1 MAAIGDITR
10 QESIHM
16 NGGIGGI
23 RMETRQATRLYRDDQ
38 GVYHWAYYLNMYKN
52 FSILR
57 MILKAM
63 GIGMLVIGAIIGGAL
78 ISSGSR
84 AFGAAET
91 IGFIVITVLIILAI
105 VVGCY
110 FLVALIYGGM
120 YISYFVMDDQK
131 ISHYQP
137 SDQADK
143 ERLIGLV
150 SAAGGA
156 ATGNWGLT
164 AAAMT
169 AGGRLVVEMKFDD
182 IRSMTIVPSQGEIR
196 LHSFL
201 TWNTIYVN
209 QEDFAI
215 VAEYL
220 RSKCVRAVIREK
232 N

>member
-1 MAAIGDITR
+1 MD
-10 QESIHM
+10 
-16 NGGIGGI
+16 
-23 RMETRQATRLYRDDQ
+23 TRQATRLYRDDQ

-63 GIGMLVIGAIIGGAL
+63 GIGMLVIGAIIAGAL

-84 AFGAAET
+84 AFSPAET
-91 IGFIVITVLIILAI
+91 IGFIVIIVVIILAI

-110 FLVALIYGGM
+110 FLVALIYGGV

-137 SDQADK
+137 TDQADK
-143 ERLIGLV
+143 ARLIGLV
-150 SAAGGA
+150 SAVGGA

-164 AAAMT
+164 AASMT
-169 AGGRLVVEMKFDD
+169 AGGRLIVEMKFDE
-182 IRSMTIVPSQGEIR
+182 IRSMTIVPSLGEIR

-209 QEDFAI
+209 QEDFTI
-215 VAEYL
+215 VSEYL
-220 RSKCVRAVIREK
+220 KSKCVKARISEK
-232 N
+232 D

>member
-1 MAAIGDITR
+1 
-10 QESIHM
+10 M
-16 NGGIGGI
+16 NRGIGGI
-23 RMETRQATRLYRDDQ
+23 NMDTRQASRLYRDDQ

-57 MILKAM
+57 MIMKAM
-63 GIGMLVIGAIIGGAL
+63 GIGMFVIGAIIVGAL

-84 AFGAAET
+84 AFSTAEI
-91 IGFIVITVLIILAI
+91 IGFIVIIVVIILAI

-120 YISYFVMDDQK
+120 YIFYFVMDDQK

-137 SDQADK
+137 TEQAEK
-143 ERLIGLV
+143 ARLIGLF

-164 AAAMT
+164 AASMT
-169 AGGRLVVEMKFDD
+169 AGGRLIVEMKFDE
-182 IRSMTIVPSQGEIR
+182 IRSMTIVPSLGEIR
-196 LHSFL
+196 VHSFL

-209 QEDFAI
+209 QEDFAFI
-215 VAEYL
+215 AEDL
-220 RSKCVRAVIREK
+220 RSKCVRARISEK

>member
-1 MAAIGDITR
+1 
-10 QESIHM
+10 
-16 NGGIGGI
+16 
-23 RMETRQATRLYRDDQ
+23 METRQASRLYRDDQ

-52 FSILR
+52 FSMLR

-63 GIGMLVIGAIIGGAL
+63 GIGMFVIDAIIVGAL

-84 AFGAAET
+84 AFSTAEI
-91 IGFIVITVLIILAI
+91 IGFIIITVAIILAI

-110 FLVALIYGGM
+110 FLVAFIYGGM

-137 SDQADK
+137 TEQADK
-143 ERLIGLV
+143 ARLIALF

-164 AAAMT
+164 AASMT
-169 AGGRLVVEMKFDD
+169 AGGNLIVEMKFDD

-196 LHSFL
+196 VHSFL

-209 QEDFAI
+209 QEDFGI
-215 VAEYL
+215 VSEYL
-220 RSKCVRAVIREK
+220 RSKCVKARIRERV
-232 N
+232 

>member
-1 MAAIGDITR
+1 MD
-10 QESIHM
+10 
-16 NGGIGGI
+16 
-23 RMETRQATRLYRDDQ
+23 TRQASRLYRDDQ

-63 GIGMLVIGAIIGGAL
+63 GIGMFVIGAIIVGAL

-84 AFGAAET
+84 AFSTAEI
-91 IGFIVITVLIILAI
+91 IGSIVIIVVIILAI

-137 SDQADK
+137 TEQAEK
-143 ERLIGLV
+143 ARLIGLF

-164 AAAMT
+164 AASMT
-169 AGGRLVVEMKFDD
+169 AGGRLIVEMKFDE
-182 IRSMTIVPSQGEIR
+182 IRSMTIVPSLGEIR
-196 LHSFL
+196 VHSFL

-209 QEDFAI
+209 QEDFAF

-220 RSKCVRAVIREK
+220 RSKCVRARISEK

>member
-1 MAAIGDITR
+1 
-10 QESIHM
+10 
-16 NGGIGGI
+16 
-23 RMETRQATRLYRDDQ
+23 METRQASRLYRDDQ

-52 FSILR
+52 FSMLR

-63 GIGMLVIGAIIGGAL
+63 GIGMFVIGAIIVGAL
-78 ISSGSR
+78 INSGSR
-84 AFGAAET
+84 AFSTAEI
-91 IGFIVITVLIILAI
+91 IGFIIITVAIILAI

-110 FLVALIYGGM
+110 FLVAFIYGGM

-137 SDQADK
+137 TEQADK
-143 ERLIGLV
+143 ARLIALF

-164 AAAMT
+164 AASMT
-169 AGGRLVVEMKFDD
+169 AGGNLIVEMKFDD

-196 LHSFL
+196 VHSFL

-209 QEDFAI
+209 QEDFGI
-215 VAEYL
+215 VSEYL
-220 RSKCVRAVIREK
+220 RSKCVKARIRERV
-232 N
+232 

>member
-1 MAAIGDITR
+1 
-10 QESIHM
+10 
-16 NGGIGGI
+16 
-23 RMETRQATRLYRDDQ
+23 METRQASRLYRDDQ

-52 FSILR
+52 FSMLR

-63 GIGMLVIGAIIGGAL
+63 GIGMFVIGAIIVGAL
-78 ISSGSR
+78 INSGSR
-84 AFGAAET
+84 AFSTAEI
-91 IGFIVITVLIILAI
+91 IGFIIITVAIILAI

-110 FLVALIYGGM
+110 FLVAFIYGGM

-137 SDQADK
+137 TEQADK
-143 ERLIGLV
+143 ARLIALF

-164 AAAMT
+164 AASMT
-169 AGGRLVVEMKFDD
+169 AGGNLIVEMKFDD

-196 LHSFL
+196 VHSFL

-209 QEDFAI
+209 QEDFGI
-215 VAEYL
+215 VSEYL
-220 RSKCVRAVIREK
+220 RSKCVKARIRERE
-232 N
+232 